1 MGWSPRPIQAGDQ
14 APRQRLVAVLI
25 FLAAIL
31 FVQRLLGQFAAAAQV
46 SPAREIADTLVG
58 LVRASLVVV
67 LIAVLIAVA
76 IAGALVAFGA
86 YLAGRPEWLVRRLPT
101 VAGAGRAEPA
111 EPPSRGA

>member
-1 MGWSPRPIQAGDQ
+1 
-14 APRQRLVAVLI
+14 L
-25 FLAAIL
+25 
-31 FVQRLLGQFAAAAQV
+31 LLGIGIAAAAQA

-58 LVRASLVVV
+58 LARARLV
-67 LIAVLIAVA
+67 AVLVDVV

-86 YLAGRPEWLVRRLPT
+86 HLAGRPEWLVRRLPT